1 MKVLDSVFCNDYLT
15 MANDSWNLGYHE
27 RNGGNFTYR
36 IKKEEIDSVRDD
48 LSFDGEFVE
57 IGTEV
62 PALAGE
68 FFMVTGS
75 GKFFR
80 WIKEKPTETCAIIEI
95 DATGSKYR
103 VVWGFDKGGKPTS
116 ELPTHLMNHEVKMLA
131 TNGAH
136 RIIFHCHP
144 ANLIALTFVVPATDA
159 AVTRAL
165 WESMTECP
173 VIFPAGVGV
182 LPWMVCGGRDIA
194 VASAEKMKTYDAVVW
209 AHHGLFCSADTF
221 DNVMGLTHCI
231 EKSAEI
237 YLKVAAVTDQ
247 KVQTITKENF
257 LDLAKAFNFTI
268 NEEFLK

>member
-1 MKVLDSVFCNDYLT
+1 MSILNVKIVQDYIRMCNDGWLQG
-15 MANDSWNLGYHE
+15 WHE

-36 IKKEEIDSVRDD
+36 MTKEEVESVRDD
-48 LSFDGEFVE
+48 LSFDREWTP
-57 IGTEV
+57 IGTDV

-80 WIKEKPTETCAIIEI
+80 WIKEKTEDTCAIIEI
-95 DATGSKYR
+95 DETGSLYR
-103 VVWGFDKGGKPTS
+103 IVWGLVNGGKPTS
-116 ELPTHLMNHEVKMLA
+116 ELPSHLMNHEVKLHA

-182 LPWMVCGGRDIA
+182 LPWMVCGGREIA
-194 VASAEKMKTYDAVVW
+194 VASAEKMKKYDLVVW
-209 AHHGLFCSADTF
+209 AHHGIFASADTF
-221 DNVMGLTHCI
+221 DNAIGLIHCV

-237 YLKVAAVTDQ
+237 YLKIRAVTDQ
-247 KVQTITKENF
+247 KVQTITRENF
-257 LDLAKAFNFTI
+257 LDLAKAFGFTI

>member
-1 MKVLDSVFCNDYLT
+1 MKVLDSAFCKEYIT
-15 MANDSWNLGYHE
+15 MADDSWKLGYHE
-27 RNGGNFTYR
+27 RNGGNFSYR
-36 IKKEEIDSVRDD
+36 LKKEEIESVMDD
-48 LSFDGEFVE
+48 LSFDREWLD

-62 PALAGE
+62 PLLAGE

-80 WIKEKPTETCAIIEI
+80 WVKEKTEDSCAIIEI
-95 DATGSKYR
+95 DSTGSKYR
-103 VVWGFDKGGKPTS
+103 IVWGLVNGGRPTS
-116 ELPTHLMNHEVKMLA
+116 ELPTHLMNHEVKMKK

-144 ANLIALTFVVPATDA
+144 VNLIALTFVVPMTDA

-173 VIFPAGVGV
+173 VIFPDGVGA
-182 LPWMVCGGRDIA
+182 LPWMVCGGREIA
-194 VASAEKMKTYDAVVW
+194 VASAEKMEKYDLVVW
-209 AHHGLFCSADTF
+209 AHHGIFASADTF
-221 DNVMGLTHCI
+221 DNTIGLVHCV

-237 YLKVAAVTDQ
+237 YMKVRAVTDQ

-257 LDLAKAFNFTI
+257 LDLAAAFGFTI
-268 NEEFLK
+268 NGEFLK

>member
-1 MKVLDSVFCNDYLT
+1 MKVLDSTFCKEYVT
-15 MANDSWNLGYHE
+15 MADDSWNLGYHE

-36 IKKEEIDSVRDD
+36 MTAEEVESVRDD
-48 LSFDGEFVE
+48 LHFDGEFVD

-62 PALAGE
+62 PGLAGE

-80 WIKEKPTETCAIIEI
+80 WVKEKTEETCAIVEI
-95 DATGSKYR
+95 DETGSKYR
-103 VVWGFDKGGKPTS
+103 IVWGLVKGGKPTS
-116 ELPTHLMNHEVKMLA
+116 ELPSHLMNHEVKKRV

-144 ANLIALTFVVPATDA
+144 VNLIALTFVVPATDKD
-159 AVTRAL
+159 VTMAL

-182 LPWMVCGGRDIA
+182 LPWMVCGGREIA
-194 VASAEKMKTYDAVVW
+194 VESAKKMETYDAVVW

-221 DNVMGLTHCI
+221 DNTMGLTHCI

-237 YLKVAAVTDQ
+237 YMKVRAVTDK
-247 KVQTITKENF
+247 KVQTITRENF
-257 LDLAKAFNFTI
+257 LDLAKAFGFTI

>member
-1 MKVLDSVFCNDYLT
+1 MRVLDSEFCKEYTT
-15 MANDSWNLGYHE
+15 MADDSWNLGYHE

-36 IKKEEIDSVRDD
+36 LKREEVESVRDD
-48 LSFDGEFVE
+48 LSFDREWLE
-57 IGTEV
+57 IGTDV
-62 PALAGE
+62 PSLAGE

-80 WIKEKPTETCAIIEI
+80 WVKEKTEDTCAIIEI
-95 DATGSKYR
+95 DGTGTKYR
-103 VVWGFDKGGKPTS
+103 IVWGLVNGGKPTS

-144 ANLIALTFVVPATDA
+144 VNLIALTFVVPMTDA
-159 AVTRAL
+159 DVTRAL

-173 VIFPAGVGV
+173 VIFPAGVGA
-182 LPWMVCGGRDIA
+182 LPWMVCGGREIA
-194 VASAEKMKTYDAVVW
+194 VASAEKMKQYDLVVW
-209 AHHGLFCSADTF
+209 AHHGIFASADTF
-221 DNVMGLTHCI
+221 DNAMGLVHCV

-237 YLKVAAVTDQ
+237 YMKVHAVTDK

-257 LDLAKAFNFTI
+257 LDLAKAFGFTI
-268 NEEFLK
+268 NEKFLK